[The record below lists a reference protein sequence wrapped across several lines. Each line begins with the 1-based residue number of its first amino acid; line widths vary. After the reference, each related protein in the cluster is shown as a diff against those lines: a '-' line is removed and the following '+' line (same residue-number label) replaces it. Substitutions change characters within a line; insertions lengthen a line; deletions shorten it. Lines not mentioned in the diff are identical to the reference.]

1 MTRQPFTRSC
11 GSCKL
16 CQNISTASQITN
28 ITKNITID
36 KKDGGDCL
44 TKGVIYAALCKKHNL
59 ICVGQTG
66 KRLCD
71 RFSKH
76 RYDIKNRPDNSELA
90 EHFHK
95 NHSDGDMEVLILQS
109 GLEKSKAQREYFEDK
124 WICRLQTLQPTGI
137 NIHTN
142 QYAKD
147 MYTCFGRSIKK

>member
-1 MTRQPFTRSC
+1 M
-11 GSCKL
+11 
-16 CQNISTASQITN
+16 
-28 ITKNITID
+28 
-36 KKDGGDCL
+36 
-44 TKGVIYAALCKKHNL
+44 CKKHNL

-66 KRLCD
+66 ERLCD

-137 NIHTN
+137 NINTN

-147 MYTCFGRSIKK
+147 MYTCFGRSITK